1 MTVSHYK
8 LLYACIGSCLIL
20 WGQVL
25 LSKEFPFPGEKPL
38 DPGCHA
44 FWGGDIQVSPDLKIR
59 DGILFV
65 KDGKIE
71 KVAKNI
77 EISPIYREWNC
88 SGKTIYPGFIDP
100 YILTGKE
107 SPSLLSLGHQ
117 QTVLAQSDLK
127 FSDFLKILMLKLS
140 LNLAFLEF
148 IPKSNYSIPL
158 QLKNRSGRSFES
170 MDLPLLTSHQ
180 AMEFFGVPDLA
191 FSCII
196 NLISKGF

>member
-1 MTVSHYK
+1 MTSSHIK
-8 LLYACIGSCLIL
+8 VLYSCIGSFLAL
-20 WGQVL
+20 WTQVL

-44 FWGGDIQVSPDLKIR
+44 FWGGDIQVSPDLRIR

-107 SPSLLSLGHQ
+107 TPSLLSLGHQ
-117 QTVLAQSDLK
+117 ETVLAQSDLK
-127 FSDFLKILMLKLS
+127 FFGLPENSDSKI
-140 LNLAFLEF
+140 
-148 IPKSNYSIPL
+148 
-158 QLKNRSGRSFES
+158 ES
-170 MDLPLLTSHQ
+170 K
-180 AMEFFGVPDLA
+180 FGIFGVHPEQQLTD
-191 FSCII
+191 SNEI
-196 NLISKGF
+196 